1 MFPTTPDPIGPAT
14 PATPD
19 SVRIFDTT
27 LRDGEQSPGAS
38 LDSAEKLTLAREI
51 ADLGVDILEAGFPAA
66 SPDDFAAVRQIAR
79 AVGGPGGPVI
89 TGLARADEQDI
100 LRALGAIQDARRPR
114 IHTFLATSEIHM
126 DHKLGMSPRQV
137 IDRVGHAV
145 AFARERCD
153 DVEFSPEDASRSD
166 PDFLV
171 RVLAVAIEAGATT
184 LNIPDTVGYAMP
196 EEYGRLIE
204 RLRRDT
210 PGGDGVVWSTHCHDD
225 LGLATANTLA
235 GLRAGARQAE
245 VTVNGIGERA
255 GNASLEEVVM
265 ALHTRTGAGG
275 FKQRLA
281 TNIETRRLAQVSG
294 RVAAA
299 TGISVPPNKAVVGRN
314 AFAHEAGIHQ
324 DGMLKHGDTYEIMR
338 PEVVGQ
344 CSQLVLGKHSG
355 RHAFRKRLQ

>member
-1 MFPTTPDPIGPAT
+1 
-14 PATPD
+14 
-19 SVRIFDTT
+19 
-27 LRDGEQSPGAS
+27 
-38 LDSAEKLTLAREI
+38 
-51 ADLGVDILEAGFPAA
+51 
-66 SPDDFAAVRQIAR
+66 
-79 AVGGPGGPVI
+79 
-89 TGLARADEQDI
+89 
-100 LRALGAIQDARRPR
+100 
-114 IHTFLATSEIHM
+114 
-126 DHKLGMSPRQV
+126 
-137 IDRVGHAV
+137 
-145 AFARERCD
+145 
-153 DVEFSPEDASRSD
+153 
-166 PDFLV
+166 
-171 RVLAVAIEAGATT
+171 
-184 LNIPDTVGYAMP
+184 
-196 EEYGRLIE
+196 
-204 RLRRDT
+204 
-210 PGGDGVVWSTHCHDD
+210 WSTHCHDD

-355 RHAFRKRLQ
+355 RHAFRKRLQDLGCALDNRELETAFERFKAFAERQKTVSDDDLRSFARRPAASEAPTVPGTPVPPALEHGGGGAAAGSRDEWYPPSYTVGIP